1 MINPCVVVV
10 SPALCYH
17 SLIEARASL
26 LVTGRGASLET
37 MDIRRATLDTCASAT
52 GTVIVID
59 VLRAFTT
66 AAFAFAAGAEA
77 ITVVGG
83 IEEAFSLRDEHPD
96 WLIMGEQ
103 GGLPV
108 EGFDFGNSP
117 AAFLERD
124 LTGRRLIQR
133 TSSGTQGVVRSE
145 NADRVLTSSLCCA
158 RATVEQIARLRPER
172 VTMVITGSHAGG
184 LGDDDLACADYLEA
198 LMRGRSIDVQHVIE
212 RVRAS
217 RAGQKFT
224 DPERPQFSAVDLEY
238 AVDANRFSFAMMV
251 RREEDRYVMRSVWP
265 VRR

>member
-1 MINPCVVVV
+1 
-10 SPALCYH
+10 
-17 SLIEARASL
+17 
-26 LVTGRGASLET
+26 
-37 MDIRRATLDTCASAT
+37 MDIRRATLDTCAAAT
-52 GTVIVID
+52 GTVVVID

-83 IEEAFSLRDEHPD
+83 VEEAFSLRDEHPD
-96 WLIMGEQ
+96 WLIMGEK
-103 GGLPV
+103 GGLRV

-117 AAFLERD
+117 APFLGQD

-133 TSSGTQGVVRSE
+133 TSSGTQGVVRSG
-145 NADRVLTSSLCCA
+145 NADWVLTSSLCCA

-184 LGDDDLACADYLEA
+184 LGDEDLACADYLEA

-217 RAGQKFT
+217 RAGQKLT
-224 DPERPQFSAVDLEY
+224 DPKRPQFSAADVAY
-238 AVDANRFSFAMMV
+238 AVDVNRFTFAMMV
-251 RREEDRYVMRSVWP
+251 TREDDHHVMRPVWP
-265 VRR
+265 R